1 MNVVIRPYHAGEL
14 EVLQRIT
21 IESFDGVSFDQ
32 IVESK
37 FGLLNGHDWR
47 WRKARQIDEDVN
59 ANPGGVFVAEADGQ
73 IVGYITTQLDRT
85 AGKARIPNLA
95 ITAPARGHGLGRK
108 LIEHALEYL
117 RREGLAY
124 AMIETMAGNEV
135 GEYLY
140 PACGFV
146 EIGRQIHFAV
156 PLSVPSP
163 IS

>member
-1 MNVVIRPYHAGEL
+1 MDVVIRPYRAGEL
-14 EVLQRIT
+14 DVLLHIT

-47 WRKARQIDEDVN
+47 WRKARQIEDDVTS
-59 ANPGGVFVAEADGQ
+59 NPAGVFVAEADGQ
-73 IVGYITTQLDRT
+73 ILGYITTHLDRA

-95 ITAPARGHGLGRK
+95 ITVQARGQGLGRK

-124 AMIETMAGNEV
+124 AMIETMAGNNI
-135 GEYLY
+135 GEHLY
-140 PACGFV
+140 SSSGFV
-146 EIGRQIHFAV
+146 EIGRQIHFAI
-156 PLSVPSP
+156 PLSRPTS
-163 IS
+163 